1 MQIPLLT
8 DIVIIFA
15 LAVAVQFVFLRLR
28 LPSVVG
34 LLFTGIIAG
43 PHGLG
48 LVDAVHEV
56 EVLAE
61 IGVVLLLF
69 TIGIEFS
76 FQKLVE
82 IRRAVLV
89 GGALQVGLTIVAVFA
104 VARWAGVPAGEA
116 VFYGF
121 LVSLSSTAIVLGLVQ
136 QRGEVDSPHGRITL
150 GMLLFQD
157 VIVVPMLLV
166 TPFLAGAGQGT
177 WQEVAVFAGR
187 GLGIVVLVLASAR
200 WVMPWVLHQVARTR
214 SKELFLLCVVGICLT
229 TAWLTASAGL
239 SLALGAFLAG
249 LIMAE
254 SDYSHEAL
262 GNILPFR
269 DVFTCFF
276 FVSIGMLL
284 DTGFLAGNLL
294 LVLAGVVAVLA
305 LKGMLATVAGL
316 ASGRPLR
323 TALLA
328 ALAVGQV
335 GEFSFILSR
344 TGMAYGLLA
353 GQYQFFLAVAVL
365 SMAATPFVIAA
376 SPRMAGAVLRLPLP
390 AWLRGAAGPPA
401 GEEGA
406 GERRERHLIII
417 GFGLN
422 GRNLA
427 RAAAMS
433 GIPYVIVEMS
443 PDTVRRERQRGEPI
457 FYGDAVH
464 EGVLRHAGIEE
475 ATVVVVAIND
485 PAATRRITENARR
498 LNPKAHIIVRT
509 RYLQEMAP
517 LYELGANEVIPEE
530 FETSVEIFSRVLA
543 KYLVPRRQIEELVAR
558 LRSDGYGML
567 RQLEPSSSFASLGLH
582 LPDME
587 VSAVRVEAG
596 APAAGRTLVELALRK
611 RYGVTVL
618 AVRREGK
625 EVETPEVGRPF
636 AVGDT
641 VYLMGTASR
650 LAGALPL
657 FGNNRDQNTPA
668 ADAEGDGAPP

>member
-1 MQIPLLT
+1 MHIPLLT
-8 DIVIIFA
+8 DIVVIFG

-28 LPSVVG
+28 LPSLVG
-34 LLFTGIIAG
+34 LLFTGILAG

-89 GGALQVGLTIVAVFA
+89 GGSLQVGLTILAVFLL
-104 VARWAGVPAGEA
+104 ARWAGASPGEA

-121 LVSLSSTAIVLGLVQ
+121 LVSLSSTAIVLGLIQ

-166 TPFLAGAGQGT
+166 TPLLAGAGQGGG
-177 WQEVAVFAGR
+177 WKEVALFAGR

-200 WVMPWVLHQVARTR
+200 WLMPWVLHQVARTR
-214 SKELFLLCVVGICLT
+214 SKELFLLCVVAVCLT

-284 DTGFLAGNLL
+284 DTGFLVRNL
-294 LVLAGVVAVLA
+294 VVILAGVALVLLLKAVLA
-305 LKGMLATVAGL
+305 AIAGL
-316 ASGRPLR
+316 AVGRPLR
-323 TALLA
+323 TVLLA

-344 TGMAYGLLA
+344 TGMTYGLLA
-353 GQYQFFLAVAVL
+353 DHYQFFLAVAVL
-365 SMAATPFVIAA
+365 GMAATPFVIAA
-376 SPRMAGAVLRLPLP
+376 APRVASGVLRLPLP
-390 AWLRGAAGPPA
+390 AWLRGTAGPPV
-401 GEEGA
+401 GEEGG

-427 RAAAMS
+427 HAAAMS

-443 PDTVRRERQRGEPI
+443 PDTVKRERQRGEPI

-498 LNPKAHIIVRT
+498 LNPRAHIIVRT

-543 KYLVPRRQIEELVAR
+543 KYLVPRRQIDELIAK

-567 RQLEPSSSFASLGLH
+567 RRLAPESSFANLALH

-587 VSAVRVEAG
+587 VSAVQVEAG
-596 APAAGRTLVELALRK
+596 APAAGKTLAGLALRK
-611 RYGVTVL
+611 RHGVTVL
-618 AVRREGK
+618 AVRRNGQ
-625 EVETPEVGRPF
+625 VQTPEVDRPF
-636 AVGDT
+636 AAGDT
-641 VYLMGTASR
+641 VYLMGPASR
-650 LAGALPL
+650 LTETLHL
-657 FGNNRDQNTPA
+657 FTG
-668 ADAEGDGAPP
+668 

>member
-1 MQIPLLT
+1 MHIPLLT
-8 DIVIIFA
+8 DIVVIFG

-28 LPSVVG
+28 LPSLVG
-34 LLFTGIIAG
+34 LLFTGILAG

-89 GGALQVGLTIVAVFA
+89 GGSLQVGLTILAVFLL
-104 VARWAGVPAGEA
+104 ARWAGASPGEA

-121 LVSLSSTAIVLGLVQ
+121 LVSLSSTAIVLGLIQ

-166 TPFLAGAGQGT
+166 TPLLAGAGQGGG
-177 WQEVAVFAGR
+177 WKEVALFAGR

-200 WVMPWVLHQVARTR
+200 WLMPWVLHQVARTR
-214 SKELFLLCVVGICLT
+214 SKELFLLCVVAVCLT

-284 DTGFLAGNLL
+284 DTGFLVRNL
-294 LVLAGVVAVLA
+294 VVILAGVALVLLLKAVLA
-305 LKGMLATVAGL
+305 AIAGL
-316 ASGRPLR
+316 AVGRPLR
-323 TALLA
+323 TVLLA

-344 TGMAYGLLA
+344 TGMTYGLLA
-353 GQYQFFLAVAVL
+353 DHYQFFLAVAVL
-365 SMAATPFVIAA
+365 GMAATPFVIAA
-376 SPRMAGAVLRLPLP
+376 APRVASGVLRLPLP
-390 AWLRGAAGPPA
+390 AWLRGAAGPPV
-401 GEEGA
+401 GEEGG

-427 RAAAMS
+427 HAAAMS

-443 PDTVRRERQRGEPI
+443 PDTVKRERQRGEPI

-498 LNPKAHIIVRT
+498 LNPRAHIIVRT

-543 KYLVPRRQIEELVAR
+543 KYLVPRRQIDELIAK

-567 RQLEPSSSFASLGLH
+567 RRLAPESSFANLALH

-587 VSAVRVEAG
+587 VSAVQVEAG
-596 APAAGRTLVELALRK
+596 APAAGKTLAGLALRK
-611 RYGVTVL
+611 RHGVTVL
-618 AVRREGK
+618 AVRRNGQ
-625 EVETPEVGRPF
+625 VQTPEVDRPF
-636 AVGDT
+636 AAGDT
-641 VYLMGTASR
+641 VYLMGPASR
-650 LAGALPL
+650 LAETLHL
-657 FGNNRDQNTPA
+657 FTG
-668 ADAEGDGAPP
+668 